1 MMNRDLI
8 SSRRPKNAEPEQNA
22 AEGEFVNSKLPV
34 QEYML
39 PILPTFFLNYHEK
52 VSIVI
57 IQNLNFSKMRFSS
70 TDLESTIFIFSYGVD
85 NFLIRMSPDKAFDL
99 LADGFNY
106 LQLSAVLIIVTGV
119 ALYFRNLTHDA
130 KLKKPHSA

>member
-1 MMNRDLI
+1 
-8 SSRRPKNAEPEQNA
+8 
-22 AEGEFVNSKLPV
+22 
-34 QEYML
+34 
-39 PILPTFFLNYHEK
+39 
-52 VSIVI
+52 
-57 IQNLNFSKMRFSS
+57 MRFSS

-130 KLKKPHSA
+130 KLKKPHSE